1 VVEKRKIRVLVAK
14 PGTDSHFRGAELI
27 AQILRNAG
35 MEVVYTGRY
44 QTSEMIVSAAIA
56 EDVDVVALSSLAW
69 SQEKFYTEVAD
80 MLKKKGSDIIVIGGG
95 IISEKAKPK
104 LRKAGVTGLYGPGT
118 PYEVIINHIKDRVE
132 KERWGKGKAPKKA
145 APKKAAPKKKT
156 ATAKKTSK
164 KK

>member
-1 VVEKRKIRVLVAK
+1 MVEKRKIRVLVAK

-69 SQEKFYTEVAD
+69 SQEKFYTEVAQ
-80 MLKKKGSDIIVIGGG
+80 MLKKKDSDIIVIGGG

-104 LRKAGVTGLYGPGT
+104 LIKAGVTGLYGPGT
-118 PYEVIINHIKDRVE
+118 PNEVIINHITERVE
-132 KERWGKGKAPKKA
+132 KERWGKKSAPKKA
-145 APKKAAPKKKT
+145 APKKTVTKKS
-156 ATAKKTSK
+156 ACKK
-164 KK
+164 

>member
-80 MLKKKGSDIIVIGGG
+80 MLKKKGSDIIIIGGG

-104 LRKAGVTGLYGPGT
+104 LLKAGVTGLYGPGT
-118 PYEVIINHIKDRVE
+118 PYEVIIDHIKGRVE
-132 KERWGKGKAPKKA
+132 KERWGKSKAAVKKA
-145 APKKAAPKKKT
+145 APKKAA
-156 ATAKKTSK
+156 TAKKTCK

>member
-1 VVEKRKIRVLVAK
+1 VVDKRKIRVLVAK

-35 MEVVYTGRY
+35 MEVIYTGRY

-56 EDVDVVALSSLAW
+56 EDVDVAALSSLAW
-69 SQEKFYTEVAD
+69 SQEKFYTEVAQ

-104 LRKAGVTGLYGPGT
+104 LIKAGVTGLYGPGT
-118 PYEVIINHIKDRVE
+118 PNEVIINHIKERVE
-132 KERWGKGKAPKKA
+132 KERWNKKSAPKKAAPAKA
-145 APKKAAPKKKT
+145 APKKAAPKKS
-156 ATAKKTSK
+156 ACKK
-164 KK
+164 

>member
-1 VVEKRKIRVLVAK
+1 MVEKRKIRVLVAK

-80 MLKKKGSDIIVIGGG
+80 MLKKKGSDIIIIGGG

-104 LRKAGVTGLYGPGT
+104 LLKAGVTGLYGPGT
-118 PYEVIINHIKDRVE
+118 PYDVIIDHIKGRVE
-132 KERWGKGKAPKKA
+132 KERWGKEKATKKA
-145 APKKAAPKKKT
+145 APKKT
-156 ATAKKTSK
+156 AAKKSSCK
-164 KK
+164 K

>member
-1 VVEKRKIRVLVAK
+1 MVEKRKIRVLVAK

-80 MLKKKGSDIIVIGGG
+80 MLKKKGSDIIIIGGG

-104 LRKAGVTGLYGPGT
+104 LLKAGVTGLYGPGT
-118 PYEVIINHIKDRVE
+118 PYEVIIDHIKGRVE
-132 KERWGKGKAPKKA
+132 KERWGKEKATKKA
-145 APKKAAPKKKT
+145 APKKT
-156 ATAKKTSK
+156 AAKKSSCK
-164 KK
+164 K

>member
-1 VVEKRKIRVLVAK
+1 MVEKRKIRVLVAK

-80 MLKKKGSDIIVIGGG
+80 MLKKKGSDIIIIGGG

-104 LRKAGVTGLYGPGT
+104 LLKAGVTGLYGPGT
-118 PYEVIINHIKDRVE
+118 PYEVIIDHIKGRVE
-132 KERWGKGKAPKKA
+132 KERWGKDKVAVKKA
-145 APKKAAPKKKT
+145 APKKT
-156 ATAKKTSK
+156 ATKKSACK
-164 KK
+164 K

>member
-44 QTSEMIVSAAIA
+44 QTSEMIVSTAIA

-80 MLKKKGSDIIVIGGG
+80 MLKKKGSDIIVVGGG

-104 LRKAGVTGLYGPGT
+104 LKKAGVTGLYGPGT

-132 KERWGKGKAPKKA
+132 KERWGKGKAAAKKA
-145 APKKAAPKKKT
+145 APKKAA
-156 ATAKKTSK
+156 AAKKTCK
-164 KK
+164 KKK